1 MARYD
6 AYDPFAR
13 IYDRHWG
20 GFAEGIY
27 PILDHLVLRKLP
39 HGCAV
44 MDLCCGTGQ
53 LARRLSNE
61 GYDTTGVDGSQQMI
75 AIAREN
81 APNAE
86 FLVEDARNISLDRT
100 FSAVFSTYDSLNH
113 VMELDE
119 LEQVFRRVY
128 SMLEDGGYFAFD
140 LNMEEGYLLRW
151 RGTFALVEDDHACVV
166 RASRDHAE
174 RTGRMDIT
182 CFELSG
188 AHWERADLALVQR
201 WYSEPDV
208 RERLRRAGFR
218 SVRSWDGKYP
228 IVKGTPSD
236 PGRTFFVARKLRKN

>member
-86 FLVEDARNISLDRT
+86 FLVEDARDISVDRT

-128 SMLEDGGYFAFD
+128 SMLWKMAATSHSIST
-140 LNMEEGYLLRW
+140 W
-151 RGTFALVEDDHACVV
+151 K
-166 RASRDHAE
+166 RA
-174 RTGRMDIT
+174 I
-182 CFELSG
+182 CC
-188 AHWERADLALVQR
+188 
-201 WYSEPDV
+201 
-208 RERLRRAGFR
+208 AG
-218 SVRSWDGKYP
+218 
-228 IVKGTPSD
+228 
-236 PGRTFFVARKLRKN
+236 VARSLWLRTIMRAWCELRGITLKGRGEWTSRALS